1 MADETGFAR
10 LRARRLERW
19 RQTAETRLPGAAEAP
34 ALIQRVGLATL
45 YPASPEVPDLFH
57 AYMGDPDAKT
67 EPQWDSPSGAV
78 YSWRWTLGRAGAAF
92 YGVLVRNRPT
102 LVSWE
107 LLPTVLALC
116 GEARTP
122 DELYDAGELSPAA
135 YRVARTLDEAGGALS
150 TGELRERAGFPTGKE
165 QRQTYLKAVDEL
177 DSRLLLAKV
186 FAAESDELSHALV
199 VRQFPDHA
207 AAARALTRDTA
218 WDRLLAAYL
227 PNAVY
232 AAPAI
237 LARHLKLPEAEMRA
251 ALARLEAAGQGA
263 TLELPGYKGA
273 CCVWQGADQTR
284 LE

>member
-1 MADETGFAR
+1 MTMDDKTFAK

-19 RQTAETRLPGAAEAP
+19 RQTSATKLAGHEDAP
-34 ALIQRVGLATL
+34 ALIERVGLATL

-67 EPQWDSPSGAV
+67 EQKWDSPSGEV
-78 YSWRWTLGRAGAAF
+78 YSWRWTLGRAAAAF

-107 LLPTVLALC
+107 LLPAVLALC
-116 GEARTP
+116 GETRTP
-122 DELYDAGELSPAA
+122 DELYDAGELSPHA
-135 YRVARTLDEAGGALS
+135 YRVAQALDRAGGALT
-150 TGELRERAGFPTGKE
+150 TGKLRQEAGFPTGKE

-186 FAAESDELSHALV
+186 FAADGDELSHALIAQ
-199 VRQFPDHA
+199 RFPEYAD
-207 AAARALTRDTA
+207 AARKLPRDAA

-237 LARHLKLPEAEMRA
+237 LARHLKLPEAELRA
-251 ALARLEAAGQGA
+251 ALGRVAANGKA
-263 TLELPGYKGA
+263 EETEVPGYKGA
-273 CCVWQGADQTR
+273 CYVWMEDMEG
-284 LE
+284 